1 MHTGYCFI
9 LTPPTSPSV
18 LGKAL
23 ADQFMYGPKTGSSRV
38 FYHSLQSSP
47 TIRRCATKWVHQLSP
62 PRRPSQSE
70 HSISCVKYAT
80 RTHPIPIRGVS
91 TSRSSRGG
99 PKYCPVLILGQAH
112 YRLEWHLLL
121 QPLAIAPPE
130 VALRIRLRV
139 GLGWVGL
146 GWAQRSSGTFYSS
159 L

>member
-18 LGKAL
+18 LRKAL
-23 ADQFMYGPKTGSSRV
+23 ADQFMYVPKTGSSRV
-38 FYHSLQSSP
+38 FYHSLQSSF
-47 TIRRCATKWVHQLSP
+47 TIQRCAMKWVHQLSP
-62 PRRPSQSE
+62 ARRPSQSE
-70 HSISCVKYAT
+70 HSISCVKYST

-91 TSRSSRGG
+91 TSSSSSRGG

-130 VALRIRLRV
+130 VALRIRL
-139 GLGWVGL
+139 LGPVQW
-146 GWAQRSSGTFYSS
+146 QHRP
-159 L
+159 